1 MKALKKKDYTLNS
14 VKNAARILRLFS
26 LERPELGVTEISRLL
41 GLNKSTAYHL
51 MTFLTAEGLLEKSP
65 KSRYRLGL
73 AFLRYSGIIT
83 TQMEIHRESL
93 PFLERLAEELGES
106 AFIGIL
112 EGTNVAYLQK
122 VDVKHPHPLSP
133 VGNRNPVSCTGSGKA
148 ILAFQ
153 KEEIISGIAERLQPY
168 GPNSITDPE
177 RFKKHLKDIRSQGYA
192 LCIDEIYEG
201 VSSIGVPVRD
211 YTGEVVAA
219 VSIAG
224 PTERIRSCNIEH
236 AVTTLKQAG
245 LGISAKLGYYG

>member
-1 MKALKKKDYTLNS
+1 
-14 VKNAARILRLFS
+14 
-26 LERPELGVTEISRLL
+26 
-41 GLNKSTAYHL
+41 
-51 MTFLTAEGLLEKSP
+51 
-65 KSRYRLGL
+65 
-73 AFLRYSGIIT
+73 
-83 TQMEIHRESL
+83 
-93 PFLERLAEELGES
+93 
-106 AFIGIL
+106 
-112 EGTNVAYLQK
+112 
-122 VDVKHPHPLSP
+122 
-133 VGNRNPVSCTGSGKA
+133 
-148 ILAFQ
+148 
-153 KEEIISGIAERLQPY
+153 
-168 GPNSITDPE
+168 SITDPE